1 MVSETT
7 MSAPFRPYNFLS
19 WEILEPRGS
28 GLHGQVYLVRHR
40 HTGDHFALKMM
51 HLADAGHASKV
62 RRSLSSATANYRI
75 RHANIVTVH
84 DLGCEEDGRV
94 WVVME
99 WLRGRSVAEQLALQ
113 RGRLSVPMGL
123 HIAIEV
129 CWGVDAAHEQGVI
142 HRDIKPDNVWL
153 TTDGLVKVLDFS
165 LAKVIPEGI
174 ATTVQLGVATGL
186 GTVAY
191 LAPEGLRADADV
203 DARIDVYA
211 LGLMLWQ
218 MIAGRHPYQDVLRNT
233 TELIRRQIYVDPEP
247 ISAIA
252 GLPTYVDEFMRR
264 AIAKKRDDRFSTMA
278 EMARALMT
286 LRDRLRADAEQG
298 LVDISVPHGEP
309 PIPSTDPWT
318 RRDYHE
324 PHPLPEHEQPR
335 PGPTGRV
342 VVSIDEAK
350 RARAQRAAHGGTL
363 RLRADMAAPL
373 AGTMPLPAQAPA
385 SAPAAPAESPPQ
397 TASQPA
403 GAPAQRET
411 SPAVEREPVP
421 RPRGARAPTVLV
433 ALVLASAALASAMTW
448 RWRHGSTVPPSTTA
462 SLAAPS
468 VSSTVSSPPT
478 SASPEP
484 PTSASIAAE
493 LRPDPD
499 GPAPLSSA
507 SASAAPSAAPA
518 LATSTDSLS
527 RTRVTARPRPAAQR
541 PAVPPAPLH
550 RAPFQVEE

>member
-1 MVSETT
+1 M
-7 MSAPFRPYNFLS
+7 
-19 WEILEPRGS
+19 
-28 GLHGQVYLVRHR
+28 RHR

-75 RHANIVTVH
+75 RHANVVTVH

-113 RGRLSVPMGL
+113 RGRLSVPMAL

-129 CWGVDAAHEQGVI
+129 CWGVDAAHEHGVI

-153 TTDGLVKVLDFS
+153 TTDGVVKVLDFS

-218 MIAGRHPYQDVLRNT
+218 MIAGRHPYQDALRST

-247 ISAIA
+247 LSAVA

-264 AIAKKRDDRFSTMA
+264 AFAKKRDDRFSTMA

-298 LVDISVPHGEP
+298 LVDLPVPHGEP
-309 PIPSTDPWT
+309 PIPGTDPWT

-324 PHPLPEHEQPR
+324 PHRLPEHQPPR
-335 PGPTGRV
+335 PEPTGRV
-342 VVSIDEAK
+342 VVSIDEGK
-350 RARAQRAAHGGTL
+350 RARAQRAAHAGTL
-363 RLRADMAAPL
+363 RLPANMAAPL

-385 SAPAAPAESPPQ
+385 SAPAVPAESPPQ
-397 TASQPA
+397 TASQPT
-403 GAPAQRET
+403 GASVQRET
-411 SPAVEREPVP
+411 SPAVEREPAP

-448 RWRHGSTVPPSTTA
+448 RWRRGSTDLPSTSA

-468 VSSTVSSPPT
+468 VSSTVASPPT

-484 PTSASIAAE
+484 RPSTSIAAE
-493 LRPDPD
+493 PRPDPD
-499 GPAPLSSA
+499 GPAPQSSA
-507 SASAAPSAAPA
+507 TVAPSAAPA
-518 LATSTDSLS
+518 LATSTGSLS
-527 RTRVTARPRPAAQR
+527 RTRVTARPRPAAPP

-550 RAPFQVEE
+550 RAPFRVEE